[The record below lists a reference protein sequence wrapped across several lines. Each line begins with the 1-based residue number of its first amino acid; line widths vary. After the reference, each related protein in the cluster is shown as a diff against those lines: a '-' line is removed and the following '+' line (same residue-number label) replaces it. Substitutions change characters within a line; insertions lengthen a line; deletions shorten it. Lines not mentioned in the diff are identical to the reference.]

1 MREAVGGHAA
11 AHRDSTSPPQQI
23 ELRLEDVWIGVTDP
37 KERRMLQNRL
47 NQRARSRLA
56 NESLPSGLADD
67 PDRAPAAL
75 D

>member
-11 AHRDSTSPPQQI
+11 AHRDATSPPQQI
-23 ELRLEDVWIGVTDP
+23 ELRLEDMWIGVTDP
-37 KERRMLQNRL
+37 KERRRLQNRL

-67 PDRAPAAL
+67 PDRAPPAL